1 MRGTFSASTKLWASD
16 VTSMP
21 EPLPSLLI
29 IPAFVLAALVVLVEL
44 DVLELDPELPVLLV
58 VAVDPTD
65 VLEDDETEVTI
76 IIF

>member
-1 MRGTFSASTKLWASD
+1 
-16 VTSMP
+16 MP